1 MTYTIIDY
9 VNLRGDLTIDK
20 DPYNELDAL
29 IFSLISYFDLTSIIS
44 SDSKPLTIQE
54 AYTRYESLHLRNIPS
69 NNDILFKIL
78 SNSPRYQNIKIIN
91 YTSELDKEM
100 IKQFAVVTLLLDDE
114 TMVVSYRG
122 TDDSLIGW
130 HEDFLMLCDSVIPAQ
145 QSALDY
151 LNTVS
156 QYQSSLNNFI
166 NNKYLGNLINRLS
179 KYINYKKKRPIWLL
193 GHSKGGNLAIYAACL
208 STKKIQNRIMKID
221 NFDGPGFQQDI
232 LTNPVYH
239 KMLPKIQTTVP
250 HYTFFGIILGH
261 EEKYKF
267 VESQNQG
274 MNQHDAYSWSIDIHG
289 FVPASLSDESLC
301 FCNDVQ
307 AFLDKLT
314 NEEKHQFVEAMFD
327 LFDKLNIHYF
337 SELSH
342 ISIKH
347 ILNGIKELTMIDA
360 NTRKI
365 LIDVMNMLWKESA
378 KAKGPITTQTI
389 G

>member
-208 STKKIQNRIMKID
+208 STKKD
-221 NFDGPGFQQDI
+221 S
-232 LTNPVYH
+232 
-239 KMLPKIQTTVP
+239 
-250 HYTFFGIILGH
+250 
-261 EEKYKF
+261 
-267 VESQNQG
+267 ESYYE
-274 MNQHDAYSWSIDIHG
+274 D
-289 FVPASLSDESLC
+289 
-301 FCNDVQ
+301 
-307 AFLDKLT
+307 
-314 NEEKHQFVEAMFD
+314 
-327 LFDKLNIHYF
+327 
-337 SELSH
+337 
-342 ISIKH
+342 
-347 ILNGIKELTMIDA
+347 
-360 NTRKI
+360 
-365 LIDVMNMLWKESA
+365 
-378 KAKGPITTQTI
+378 
-389 G
+389 